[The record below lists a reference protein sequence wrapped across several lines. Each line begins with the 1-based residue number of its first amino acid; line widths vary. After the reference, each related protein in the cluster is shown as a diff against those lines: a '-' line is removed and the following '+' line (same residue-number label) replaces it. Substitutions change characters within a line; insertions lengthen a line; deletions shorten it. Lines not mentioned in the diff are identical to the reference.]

1 MSARNRR
8 LALLAPLVALPL
20 VLTACEFNVDS
31 DGHGAEKKTTSYD
44 VSQNVRSLK
53 VDSNAG
59 NVKVTEADVK
69 TVKVTEKQHYDNTA
83 PTTTHNV
90 DGNGQ
95 LVLDYDCASKKAC
108 FVAYEVTIPRGGAA
122 LDIRTDAGNVT
133 LRDVTGTLNLHTS
146 AGKIDGEGVTSAK
159 VTAQTSAGSIDLT
172 FTKAPTDVDAKT
184 NAGRATV
191 RVPGGQQ
198 YAADVSTTIGDTDVK
213 VSRNDQSQH
222 KVKVHTDAGQARLLT
237 S

>member
-20 VLTACEFNVDS
+20 ALTACEFNVDT
-31 DGHGAEKKTTSYD
+31 GHDAEKKTTSYD
-44 VSQNVRSLK
+44 VTQTVKSLK
-53 VDSNAG
+53 VDSAAG
-59 NVKVTEADVK
+59 NVKVTEGDVK
-69 TVKVTEKQHYDNTA
+69 NVQVTEKQHYDNTA

-95 LVLDYDCASKKAC
+95 LVLDYNCASKKAC
-108 FVAYEVTIPRGGAA
+108 FVAYDVTIPRGGAGI
-122 LDIRTDAGNVT
+122 DVRTDAGNVT
-133 LRDVTGTLNLHTS
+133 LRDLTGTLNLHTG
-146 AGKIDGEGVTSAK
+146 AGKIDGEGLTSAK

-172 FTKAPTDVDAKT
+172 FTKAPTDVSAKT

-191 RVPGGQQ
+191 RVPGGTQ
-198 YAADVSTTIGDTDVK
+198 YATDVSTTVGDTDVK
-213 VSRNDQSQH
+213 VSRNDQSPNH
-222 KVKVHTDAGQARLLT
+222 VKVHTDAGQARLLT

>member
-1 MSARNRR
+1 MSARTRR
-8 LALLAPLVALPL
+8 LTLLAPLVALPL
-20 VLTACEFNVDS
+20 VLTACEFNVDT
-31 DGHGAEKKTTSYD
+31 DDHEAEKKTTSYD
-44 VSQNVRSLK
+44 VTQNVRSVK

-69 TVKVTEKQHYDNTA
+69 TVKVTEKQHYDKTA

-108 FVAYEVTIPRGGAA
+108 FVAYEVTIPRGGTA

-133 LRDVTGTLNLHTS
+133 LRDVSGTLNLHTS

-159 VTAQTSAGSIDLT
+159 ATAQTSAGSIDLT
-172 FTKAPTDVDAKT
+172 FTKPPTDVDAKT

-198 YAADVSTTIGDTDVK
+198 YAADVSTTLGDTDVK

-222 KVKVHTDAGQARLLT
+222 KIKVHTDAGQARLLT